1 MTNYKDILLDIGYS
15 NIIDNGR
22 EFRMKPI
29 YRDSSSNTVLSV
41 RKDTGT
47 FIDFSKD
54 LRGSF
59 ADLVKMSLDLGST
72 EEAQKWLSG
81 THGLSRDIKKPKPKI
96 EGVKILPKESLSKII
111 HDDTYWLGRGVSEET
126 LKHFEGGIFKVG
138 KMADRYVFPIFNH
151 KKELVG
157 VSGRYI
163 YPLEQDSKIPKWKHI
178 GQKKNWKYP
187 LQINN
192 KIIRK
197 EKKAILVESIGDMLA
212 LWEAGIHYPVVTFGL
227 DVSVEIINYFL
238 RIDIDKI
245 YVSFNNDDENNMA
258 GNLAAEK
265 AERKLIKYFDSNQV
279 SIQLPPKKDF
289 GEMSTQEIVAWHD
302 NL

>member
-47 FIDFSKD
+47 FIDFSKG

-81 THGLSRDIKKPKPKI
+81 SHGLSRDIKKPKPKI
-96 EGVKILPKESLSKII
+96 GEVKILPKESLDKKI

-126 LKHFEGGIFKVG
+126 LKPFEGGIIKVG
-138 KMADRYVFPIFNH
+138 KMADRYVFPIFNY

-238 RIDIDKI
+238 RIDIDQGVNKRYYPNWVI
-245 YVSFNNDDENNMA
+245 CCVFKGKLDCFISKFQRRVRYGMMERLS
-258 GNLAAEK
+258 K
-265 AERKLIKYFDSNQV
+265 AS
-279 SIQLPPKKDF
+279 
-289 GEMSTQEIVAWHD
+289 
-302 NL
+302 